1 MPFIQQILKSDSLSI
16 VGLEKNTGKT
26 VCLNYVLE
34 RLKGYKVKMAVTS
47 IGIDGES
54 RDQVTNTQKP
64 EIFLNEN
71 TIFATSEKHYKE
83 RRLISE
89 LISIGS
95 EMTSL
100 GRIVTASTKYEG
112 KVLLS
117 GPSSTAS
124 LTRWMNETR
133 KTTEADLIIVDGALS
148 RLSLASPAVC
158 SSMILSTGAAL
169 SSNIKTLV
177 NKTAYVVELIKVD
190 ITKHFKVLTSDKF
203 TNGIFVLGNNEWI
216 KLKTESSLVFNG
228 EDASLIEDSEAVY
241 ITGAL
246 TDRFLNLVSQ
256 KKGTLLPEVIVKDF
270 TKIFVSEPILRNF
283 SKRGGKIKVLS
294 KSSLI
299 AVCVNP
305 LSPAGFKLDSDTLCK
320 ELSDKIELPVYD
332 IVKNGYEA

>member
-1 MPFIQQILKSDSLSI
+1 M
-16 VGLEKNTGKT
+16 VNH
-26 VCLNYVLE
+26 
-34 RLKGYKVKMAVTS
+34 AVS
-47 IGIDGES
+47 
-54 RDQVTNTQKP
+54 
-64 EIFLNEN
+64 
-71 TIFATSEKHYKE
+71 
-83 RRLISE
+83 
-89 LISIGS
+89 
-95 EMTSL
+95 
-100 GRIVTASTKYEG
+100 
-112 KVLLS
+112 
-117 GPSSTAS
+117 
-124 LTRWMNETR
+124 
-133 KTTEADLIIVDGALS
+133 
-148 RLSLASPAVC
+148 
-158 SSMILSTGAAL
+158 
-169 SSNIKTLV
+169 
-177 NKTAYVVELIKVD
+177 
-190 ITKHFKVLTSDKF
+190 
-203 TNGIFVLGNNEWI
+203 NGIFVLCNNEWI

-332 IVKNGYEA
+332 IVKNGYEAIEESGKPDGEMRITTETADGEIRVRVRDNGTGIKEENLQNIFKFGFSTKKESGKGTGLGLHSVKTILSKYGGDITIESVYGEWTEFILKFPGTRGNIKEKESNV